1 MGGVMFIINCV
12 SHHCVTKAYSWL
24 TPWGVESSQQQ
35 CHHVSLCK
43 LEFLSLIITANIFMY
58 TRRQYMF
65 IKWCVTLIEKSSLSL
80 SPLKSPLLGRHLSH
94 IGFSSP
100 KFPKLLLLLGCPQ
113 TLNHQPSRFDTYPIW
128 IGILDSSL
136 NRVTWFISQV
146 RISSF

>member
-1 MGGVMFIINCV
+1 MLIINCV
-12 SHHCVTKAYSWL
+12 SHFCDKSLFL
-24 TPWGVESSQQQ
+24 TDPWGVESLVWTPQQQ

-65 IKWCVTLIEKSSLSL
+65 IKWYVTLIEKSSLSL

-100 KFPKLLLLLGCPQ
+100 KFPKLVLLRCLKHLH
-113 TLNHQPSRFDTYPIW
+113 HQPSRFDTYPIW
-128 IGILDSSL
+128 IGILGSSL